1 MSMTRITTANP
12 SRTVLSIFGDAFS
25 RERAT
30 QVDAPMCGTSVS
42 GAVRTHVL
50 GAKAAIEGYVPGTS
64 AWSPPIC

>member
-1 MSMTRITTANP
+1 MSTNLIRTANP
-12 SRTVLSIFGDAFS
+12 SRSILPTFGAASS

-30 QVDAPMCGTSVS
+30 VVDARMCGTSVS

-50 GAKAAIEGYVPGTS
+50 GAKAVIQGYFPGTS